1 MLTQRHGFHRDN
13 RNIHPKLFLRFVSA
27 TAFIGGE
34 FSLSANINKYTI
46 INNISEK
53 QKQQLT
59 TIRDTA
65 ISMQHQIKGI
75 SSIEW
80 GSNVNSENKN
90 KGFTHAI
97 TMTFD
102 DQKAISNYLSH
113 PAHDKLKNLLTDSVD
128 DIIVFDYEV

>member
-1 MLTQRHGFHRDN
+1 MIRHILLLKF
-13 RNIHPKLFLRFVSA
+13 
-27 TAFIGGE
+27 T
-34 FSLSANINKYTI
+34 
-46 INNISEK
+46 SEIK
-53 QKQQLT
+53 EQQLT

-80 GSNVNSENKN
+80 GSNVSSENKN

-102 DQKAISNYLSH
+102 DHKAISNYLSH
-113 PAHDKLKNLLTDSVD
+113 PAHDKLKDLLIDSID

>member
-1 MLTQRHGFHRDN
+1 MIRHILLLKFAPE
-13 RNIHPKLFLRFVSA
+13 IK
-27 TAFIGGE
+27 E
-34 FSLSANINKYTI
+34 
-46 INNISEK
+46 
-53 QKQQLT
+53 QQLT

-65 ISMQHQIKGI
+65 ISMSHQIKGI
-75 SSIEW
+75 SAIEW
-80 GSNVNSENKN
+80 GGNVSSENKN

-113 PAHDKLKNLLTDSVD
+113 PAHDKLKDLLIGSVA